1 VRLPCGISRALLASL
16 ASCVDM
22 PDPPPLPED
31 LSQLAAQYDHP
42 TAELPLERVQHLI
55 DEGRRRA
62 ELGETLN
69 RLQFVRT
76 AISDTSAGLGQN
88 TNWNDLLLQG
98 SITAS
103 APCPGDGPKPTT
115 DGAANGVLYL
125 TFGIE
130 NSRLRRGFEGA
141 ALACRVLASAP
152 PVPDQR
158 VMVSATITG
167 DLGAD
172 IGLGNTLP
180 HAVLMRLGNV
190 TGRAVSTVGT
200 VELAGN
206 GYHFR
211 LTQGNALEVLFDPA
225 SFGLPD
231 LGSVVFAAWADGSF
245 ALRER
250 RGEWVCGGGGEPCA
264 LR

>member
-1 VRLPCGISRALLASL
+1 
-16 ASCVDM
+16 M
-22 PDPPPLPED
+22 PDPPPQPED
-31 LSQLAAQYDHP
+31 LSQLAAQYDRP
-42 TAELPLERVQHLI
+42 TAELPIERVQHLL

-69 RLQFVRT
+69 RLHFVRS

-88 TNWNDLLLQG
+88 TNWTDLLLQG
-98 SITAS
+98 SITAT
-103 APCPGDGPKPTT
+103 APCPGDGPVPTA
-115 DGAANGVLYL
+115 DGAVNGVLYL

-141 ALACRVLASAP
+141 ALACRVLASSP
-152 PVPDQR
+152 NTPEQR
-158 VMVSATITG
+158 VMVSATVTG

-180 HAVLMRLGNV
+180 HAILMRLSNV
-190 TGRAVSTVGT
+190 TGRATSAVGT
-200 VELAGN
+200 VELAGH

-211 LTQGNALEVLFDPA
+211 LTQGDALEILFDPA
-225 SFGLPD
+225 SLGLPD
-231 LGSVVFAAWADGSF
+231 LGSVVFAVRADGSF

-250 RGEWVCGGGGEPCA
+250 RGEWVCRGGGDPCA